1 MSKGSKA
8 EPFAKLIHLRTG
20 SMAPHS
26 EMFELL
32 ASLKEQAT
40 LEQQHKD
47 SGATTLAAMLPD
59 ALQFITEQCK
69 KLIEVIEAHTVT
81 EPQTPAGVANPCQ
94 EEHTFAGKG
103 KWTASSADS
112 PREESNKL
120 RLADLEHNMDDSFDV
135 FLHRLEQERREK
147 EQAEKAGG
155 ATSLCTVAPLRL
167 PATLHTCA
175 PAENGTG
182 HVLLLFPAHM
192 PRTLQH
198 RWPGLFEDV

>member
-1 MSKGSKA
+1 
-8 EPFAKLIHLRTG
+8 
-20 SMAPHS
+20 MAPHS

-59 ALQFITEQCK
+59 ALQLITEQCK
-69 KLIEVIEAHTVT
+69 KLIEVVEAHTVT

-112 PREESNKL
+112 PREESKKIE
-120 RLADLEHNMDDSFDV
+120 ACWS
-135 FLHRLEQERREK
+135 
-147 EQAEKAGG
+147 
-155 ATSLCTVAPLRL
+155 
-167 PATLHTCA
+167 
-175 PAENGTG
+175 
-182 HVLLLFPAHM
+182 
-192 PRTLQH
+192 RTQH
-198 RWPGLFEDV
+198 AWQFWCFFA